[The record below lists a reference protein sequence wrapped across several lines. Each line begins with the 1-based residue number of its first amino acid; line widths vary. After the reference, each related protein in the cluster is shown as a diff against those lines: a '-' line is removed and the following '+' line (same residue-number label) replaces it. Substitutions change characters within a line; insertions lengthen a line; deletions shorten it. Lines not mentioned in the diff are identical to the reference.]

1 MCICIILFWG
11 NLILPYPPNLF
22 FSAARLVDR
31 LLCNGIDELPLNKGP
46 PLFTEAENRCNFQTA
61 EYRIAKKNWK
71 YLGKKA
77 KENTIFSPSKLPI
90 PGRC

>member
-1 MCICIILFWG
+1 MYNIVLGESNPAIS
-11 NLILPYPPNLF
+11 F

-61 EYRIAKKNWK
+61 ELRKKN
-71 YLGKKA
+71 
-77 KENTIFSPSKLPI
+77 
-90 PGRC
+90 